1 MLGLPTLP
9 TPKLFFSVTP
19 GWTHLVA
26 LFCNK
31 YIFVNNDIQVMLMQF
46 LKTQFVLK
54 FYYLQITCTTFSEE
68 LILLFYSE
76 YTDKNTHS
84 VERYRTLK

>member
-1 MLGLPTLP
+1 
-9 TPKLFFSVTP
+9 
-19 GWTHLVA
+19 
-26 LFCNK
+26 
-31 YIFVNNDIQVMLMQF
+31 MLMQF

-84 VERYRTLK
+84 VERYCTLKWKNTQIWLVKRIPEGGLLQTNLLCLFLLVISIHI